1 MLAATLP
8 LHRLHA
14 KGTVAVLEEVV
25 AAPATWLALGVVAA
39 GLALWWL
46 RQPLAGLV
54 RALRPLGDWAGRGL
68 GFEWVN
74 RQVIAVTEGT
84 AAGLRRLQT
93 GQLAW
98 NVGGI
103 VLGLTAV
110 LAALALWG

>member
-14 KGTVAVLEEVV
+14 EGTLAVVEEIV

-46 RQPLAGLV
+46 RRPLAGLV
-54 RALRPLGDWAGRGL
+54 RTLGPLTDWAGRGL

-74 RQVIAVTEGT
+74 RQVIAATEGA

-98 NVGGI
+98 NVSGI
-103 VLGLTAV
+103 VFGLMAV
-110 LAALALWG
+110 LAALAVWG